1 MATLMT
7 RKRSAADARDSLKRP
22 SARWRRWA
30 MCWSCGYA
38 KPASAPPGACY
49 NNGFRHFTAQDDVDA
64 ARQPSFKCNRCKG
77 RHPRDSPIARHGPA
91 EKRVAVG
98 GTPYGERGNA
108 CHHRYTRHQDGSRGI
123 HMGELRAKLA
133 ERELR
138 IVRRAQQRMAGL
150 VTTRRIGCL
159 GWMVAGFFSERALS
173 REARPDALR
182 EAHQA
187 GIARIIAAVGGRC
200 FGEVFGRAEA
210 ESYLRHTNWEGDAL
224 ITVSHI
230 RAKVERAI
238 QSIIERDRDIALE
251 W

>member
-1 MATLMT
+1 
-7 RKRSAADARDSLKRP
+7 
-22 SARWRRWA
+22 
-30 MCWSCGYA
+30 
-38 KPASAPPGACY
+38 
-49 NNGFRHFTAQDDVDA
+49 
-64 ARQPSFKCNRCKG
+64 
-77 RHPRDSPIARHGPA
+77 
-91 EKRVAVG
+91 
-98 GTPYGERGNA
+98 
-108 CHHRYTRHQDGSRGI
+108 
-123 HMGELRAKLA
+123 MGELRAKLA

-187 GIARIIAAVGGRC
+187 GIARIIAAVGGRR

-230 RAKVERAI
+230 RATVERAI
-238 QSIIERDRDIALE
+238 QSIEWDRAAVAGAPPPLPMPWDDIAIE
-251 W
+251 WN